1 MLTHLQV
8 RDFAIIDAVE
18 VELREGLT
26 VLTGETGAGKSILVD
41 ALQLAVGGRAGAE
54 VIRHDAQRAEIA
66 ATFDLRAADPALRE
80 RLAEQSIESEDE
92 LIVRRVITREGR
104 SRAYLNGQ
112 QVPVQVLREV
122 GALLAEIHGQ
132 HEFQSLL
139 RPAAQRRL
147 LDAFA
152 GVEPLA
158 AEVAT
163 LHRER
168 LARTE
173 ALATLQAAERDRD
186 DRLDLLRHQ
195 VAELVAL
202 ALQGDELPALTA
214 ERSRLANTGRLA
226 EAARGALELLYE
238 SDSGSAQ
245 AHAARALGLLRQAA
259 ALDPRL
265 DALLPGLDAAVAGL
279 GEAGRELSRYLDGL
293 EADPARQEQV
303 EQRLAAIEALARKHR
318 VAAAELPEKLTDL
331 QTELSRLERLGEGLH
346 ERRAALTAAVAAWRE
361 GAQRLSVARA
371 QAAAELATAISAR
384 MQTLGM
390 AGGRF
395 EVALCPLAAA
405 ASDTHPGGL
414 EEVEFQV
421 SANAGQP
428 PRPLARVA
436 SGGELSRLS
445 LAVQVTLAHR
455 SAGAGA
461 PPAARGAAHGAPSP
475 AEPRLCMVFD
485 EVDSG
490 VGGAVAEIVGRE
502 LAALGRSTQVL
513 CVTHLPQV
521 AALADRHLRISKL
534 TDGRTTRTQVTA
546 LSGAARVEEI
556 ARMLGGID
564 ITDTAREHA
573 AEMLDAGERL
583 SPSPSGGAG
592 TPPGGSARRSRGR
605 AR

>member
-18 VELREGLT
+18 VELGDGLT

-41 ALQLAVGGRAGAE
+41 ALQWAVGGRAGVE
-54 VIRHDAQRAEIA
+54 VIRHDAARAEIA
-66 ATFDLRAADPALRE
+66 ATFDLRAADPLLRGW
-80 RLAEQSIESEDE
+80 LAEQSIEADDD
-92 LIVRRVITREGR
+92 LVVRRVITREGK

-112 QVPVQVLREV
+112 QVPVQALREV

-139 RPAAQRRL
+139 KPAAQRRL
-147 LDAFA
+147 LDDYA
-152 GVEPLA
+152 GTEALA
-158 AEVAT
+158 AEVAA
-163 LHRER
+163 LHRDR
-168 LARTE
+168 LTKAE
-173 ALATLQAAERDRD
+173 ALASLEDDARERD

-195 VAELVAL
+195 AGELSAL
-202 ALQGDELPALTA
+202 ALQPDELPALAA

-226 EAARGALELLYE
+226 DSARAALDLVYEAEG
-238 SDSGSAQ
+238 GSAQ
-245 AHAARALGLLRQAA
+245 ANAARALGLLRQSAS
-259 ALDPRL
+259 LDAKL
-265 DALLPGLDAAVAGL
+265 GALLPGLEEAVAGL
-279 GEAGRELSRYLDGL
+279 GEIGRELTRYLDDL

-303 EQRLAAIEALARKHR
+303 EQRLAAIESLARKHR
-318 VAAAELPEKLTDL
+318 IAPAELPGKAAELEAELARLEDIGQGLDERRAAVAAAVQAWRDRAERLSAARTRAAAELG
-331 QTELSRLERLGEGLH
+331 R
-346 ERRAALTAAVAAWRE
+346 
-361 GAQRLSVARA
+361 
-371 QAAAELATAISAR
+371 AISAR

-395 EVALCPLAAA
+395 EVEVQPSAAA
-405 ASDTHPGGL
+405 ATGAAETSPGGL
-414 EEVEFQV
+414 EDIEFKV

-455 SAGAGA
+455 PTRVAGHIG
-461 PPAARGAAHGAPSP
+461 
-475 AEPRLCMVFD
+475 EPGLCRVFD

-534 TDGRTTRTQVTA
+534 TDGRTTRTQVTP
-546 LSGAARVEEI
+546 LSGATRIEEI

-564 ITDTAREHA
+564 ITDTARGHA
-573 AEMLDAGERL
+573 AEMLAAGARL
-583 SPSPSGGAG
+583 SAAVPGESPHPGGAD
-592 TPPGGSARRSRGR
+592 TPAGGNVRRSRGR

>member
-18 VELREGLT
+18 VELGDGLT

-41 ALQLAVGGRAGAE
+41 ALQWAVGGRAGVE
-54 VIRHDAQRAEIA
+54 VIRHDAARAEIA
-66 ATFDLRAADPALRE
+66 ATFDLRAADPLLRGW
-80 RLAEQSIESEDE
+80 LAEQSIEADDD
-92 LIVRRVITREGR
+92 LVVRRVITREGK

-112 QVPVQVLREV
+112 QVPVQALREV

-139 RPAAQRRL
+139 KPAAQRRL
-147 LDAFA
+147 LDDYA
-152 GVEPLA
+152 GTEALA
-158 AEVAT
+158 AEVAA
-163 LHRER
+163 LHRDR
-168 LARTE
+168 LTKAE
-173 ALATLQAAERDRD
+173 ALASLEDDARERD

-195 VAELVAL
+195 AGELSAL
-202 ALQGDELPALTA
+202 ALQSDELPALAA

-226 EAARGALELLYE
+226 DSARAALDLVYEAEG
-238 SDSGSAQ
+238 GSAQ
-245 AHAARALGLLRQAA
+245 ANAARALGLLRQSA
-259 ALDPRL
+259 ALDAKL
-265 DALLPGLDAAVAGL
+265 GALLPGLEEAVAGL
-279 GEAGRELSRYLDGL
+279 GEIGRELTRYLDDL

-303 EQRLAAIEALARKHR
+303 EQRLAAIESLARKHR
-318 VAAAELPEKLTDL
+318 IAPAELPGKAAELEAELARLEDIGQGLDERRAAVAAAVQAWRDRAERLSAARTRAAAELG
-331 QTELSRLERLGEGLH
+331 R
-346 ERRAALTAAVAAWRE
+346 
-361 GAQRLSVARA
+361 
-371 QAAAELATAISAR
+371 AISAR

-395 EVALCPLAAA
+395 EVEVQPNAAA
-405 ASDTHPGGL
+405 ATGAAETSPGGL
-414 EEVEFQV
+414 EDIEFKV

-455 SAGAGA
+455 PTRVAGHIG
-461 PPAARGAAHGAPSP
+461 
-475 AEPRLCMVFD
+475 EPGLCRVFD

-534 TDGRTTRTQVTA
+534 TDGRTTRTQVTP
-546 LSGAARVEEI
+546 LSGATRIEEI

-564 ITDTAREHA
+564 ITDTARGHA
-573 AEMLDAGERL
+573 AEMLAAGARL
-583 SPSPSGGAG
+583 SAAPSGES
-592 TPPGGSARRSRGR
+592 PRPGGADTPAGGSVRRSRGR

>member
-18 VELREGLT
+18 VELGDGLT

-41 ALQLAVGGRAGAE
+41 ALQWAVGGRAGVE
-54 VIRHDAQRAEIA
+54 VIRHDAARAEIA
-66 ATFDLRAADPALRE
+66 ATFDLRAADPLLRGW
-80 RLAEQSIESEDE
+80 LAEQSIEADDD
-92 LIVRRVITREGR
+92 LVVRRVITREGK

-112 QVPVQVLREV
+112 QVPVQALREV

-139 RPAAQRRL
+139 KPAAQRRL
-147 LDAFA
+147 LDDYA
-152 GVEPLA
+152 GTEALA
-158 AEVAT
+158 AEVAA
-163 LHRER
+163 LHRDR
-168 LARTE
+168 LTKAE
-173 ALATLQAAERDRD
+173 ALASLEDDARERD

-195 VAELVAL
+195 AGELSAL
-202 ALQGDELPALTA
+202 ALQPDELPALAA

-226 EAARGALELLYE
+226 DSARAALDLVYEAEG
-238 SDSGSAQ
+238 GSAQ
-245 AHAARALGLLRQAA
+245 ANAARALGLLRQSAS
-259 ALDPRL
+259 LDAKL
-265 DALLPGLDAAVAGL
+265 GALLPGLEEAVAGL
-279 GEAGRELSRYLDGL
+279 GEIGRELTRYLDDL

-303 EQRLAAIEALARKHR
+303 EQRLAAIESLARKHR
-318 VAAAELPEKLTDL
+318 ISPAELPGKAAELEAELARLEDIGHGLDERRAAVAAAVQAWRGRAERLSAARTRAAAELG
-331 QTELSRLERLGEGLH
+331 R
-346 ERRAALTAAVAAWRE
+346 
-361 GAQRLSVARA
+361 
-371 QAAAELATAISAR
+371 AISAR

-395 EVALCPLAAA
+395 EVEVQPNAAA
-405 ASDTHPGGL
+405 ATGAAETSPGGL
-414 EEVEFQV
+414 EDIEFKV

-455 SAGAGA
+455 PTRVAGHIG
-461 PPAARGAAHGAPSP
+461 
-475 AEPRLCMVFD
+475 EPGLCRVFD

-534 TDGRTTRTQVTA
+534 TDGRTTRTQVTP
-546 LSGAARVEEI
+546 LSGATRIEEI

-564 ITDTAREHA
+564 ITDTARGHA
-573 AEMLDAGERL
+573 AEMLTAGARL
-583 SPSPSGGAG
+583 SAAAPGESPHPGGAD
-592 TPPGGSARRSRGR
+592 TPAGGNVRRSRGR

>member
-18 VELREGLT
+18 VELGDGLT

-41 ALQLAVGGRAGAE
+41 ALQWAVGGRAGVE
-54 VIRHDAQRAEIA
+54 VIRHDAARAEIA
-66 ATFDLRAADPALRE
+66 ATFDLRAADPLLRGW
-80 RLAEQSIESEDE
+80 LAEQSIEADDD
-92 LIVRRVITREGR
+92 LVVRRVITREGK

-112 QVPVQVLREV
+112 QVPVQALREV

-139 RPAAQRRL
+139 KPAAQRRL
-147 LDAFA
+147 LDDYA
-152 GVEPLA
+152 GTEALA
-158 AEVAT
+158 AEVAA
-163 LHRER
+163 LHRDR
-168 LARTE
+168 LTKAE
-173 ALATLQAAERDRD
+173 ALASLEDDARERD

-195 VAELVAL
+195 AGELSAL
-202 ALQGDELPALTA
+202 ALQPDELPALAA

-226 EAARGALELLYE
+226 DSARAALDLVYEAEG
-238 SDSGSAQ
+238 GSAQ
-245 AHAARALGLLRQAA
+245 ANAARALGLLRQSAS
-259 ALDPRL
+259 LDAKL
-265 DALLPGLDAAVAGL
+265 GALLPGLEEAVAGL
-279 GEAGRELSRYLDGL
+279 GEIGRELTRYLDDL

-303 EQRLAAIEALARKHR
+303 EQRLAAIESLARKHR
-318 VAAAELPEKLTDL
+318 IAPAELPGKAAELEAELARLEDIGQGLDERRAAVAAAVQAWRDRAERLSAARTRAAAELG
-331 QTELSRLERLGEGLH
+331 R
-346 ERRAALTAAVAAWRE
+346 
-361 GAQRLSVARA
+361 
-371 QAAAELATAISAR
+371 AISAR

-395 EVALCPLAAA
+395 EVEVQPNAAA
-405 ASDTHPGGL
+405 ARGAAETSPGGL
-414 EEVEFQV
+414 EDIEFKV

-455 SAGAGA
+455 PTRVAGHIG
-461 PPAARGAAHGAPSP
+461 
-475 AEPRLCMVFD
+475 EPGLCRVFD

-534 TDGRTTRTQVTA
+534 TDGRTTRTQVTP
-546 LSGAARVEEI
+546 LSGATRIEEI

-564 ITDTAREHA
+564 ITDTARGHA
-573 AEMLDAGERL
+573 AEMLAAGARL
-583 SPSPSGGAG
+583 SAAAPGESPH
-592 TPPGGSARRSRGR
+592 PGGTDTPAGGNVRRSRGR

>member
-18 VELREGLT
+18 VELGDGLT

-41 ALQLAVGGRAGAE
+41 ALQWAVGGRAGVE
-54 VIRHDAQRAEIA
+54 VIRHDAARAEIA
-66 ATFDLRAADPALRE
+66 ATFDLRAADPLLRGW
-80 RLAEQSIESEDE
+80 LAEQSIEADDD
-92 LIVRRVITREGR
+92 LVVRRVITREGK

-112 QVPVQVLREV
+112 QVPVQALREV

-139 RPAAQRRL
+139 KPAAQRRL
-147 LDAFA
+147 LDDYA
-152 GVEPLA
+152 GTEALA
-158 AEVAT
+158 AEVAA
-163 LHRER
+163 LHRDR
-168 LARTE
+168 LTKAE
-173 ALATLQAAERDRD
+173 ALESLEDDARERD

-195 VAELVAL
+195 AGELSAL
-202 ALQGDELPALTA
+202 ALQSDELPALAA

-226 EAARGALELLYE
+226 DSARAALDLVYEAEG
-238 SDSGSAQ
+238 GSAQ
-245 AHAARALGLLRQAA
+245 ANAARALGLLRQSAS
-259 ALDPRL
+259 LDAKL
-265 DALLPGLDAAVAGL
+265 GALLPGLEEAVAGL
-279 GEAGRELSRYLDGL
+279 GEIGRELTRYLDDL

-303 EQRLAAIEALARKHR
+303 EQRLAAIESLARKHR
-318 VAAAELPEKLTDL
+318 IAPAELPGKAAELEAELARLEDIGQGLDERRAAVAAAVQAWRDRAERLSAARTRAAAELG
-331 QTELSRLERLGEGLH
+331 R
-346 ERRAALTAAVAAWRE
+346 
-361 GAQRLSVARA
+361 
-371 QAAAELATAISAR
+371 AISAR

-395 EVALCPLAAA
+395 EVEVQPNAAA
-405 ASDTHPGGL
+405 ATGAAETSPGGL
-414 EEVEFQV
+414 EDIEFKV

-445 LAVQVTLAHR
+445 LAVQVTLAR
-455 SAGAGA
+455 RPTRVAGHIG
-461 PPAARGAAHGAPSP
+461 
-475 AEPRLCMVFD
+475 EPGLCRVFD

-534 TDGRTTRTQVTA
+534 TDGRTTRTQVTP
-546 LSGAARVEEI
+546 LSGATRIEEI

-564 ITDTAREHA
+564 ITDTARGHA
-573 AEMLDAGERL
+573 AEMLAAGARL
-583 SPSPSGGAG
+583 SAAPSGES
-592 TPPGGSARRSRGR
+592 PRPGGADTPAGGNVRRSRGR

>member
-18 VELREGLT
+18 VELGDGLT

-41 ALQLAVGGRAGAE
+41 ALQWAVGGRAGVE
-54 VIRHDAQRAEIA
+54 VIRHDAARAEIA
-66 ATFDLRAADPALRE
+66 ATFDLRAADPLLRGW
-80 RLAEQSIESEDE
+80 LAEQSIEADDD
-92 LIVRRVITREGR
+92 LVVRRVITREGK

-112 QVPVQVLREV
+112 QVPVQALREV

-139 RPAAQRRL
+139 KPAAQRRL
-147 LDAFA
+147 LDDYA
-152 GVEPLA
+152 GTEALA
-158 AEVAT
+158 AEVAA
-163 LHRER
+163 LHRDR
-168 LARTE
+168 LTKAE
-173 ALATLQAAERDRD
+173 ALASLEDDARERD

-195 VAELVAL
+195 AGELSAL
-202 ALQGDELPALTA
+202 ALQSDELPALAA

-226 EAARGALELLYE
+226 DSARAALDLVYEAEG
-238 SDSGSAQ
+238 GSAQ
-245 AHAARALGLLRQAA
+245 ANAARALGLLRQSAS
-259 ALDPRL
+259 LDAKL
-265 DALLPGLDAAVAGL
+265 GALLPGLEEAVAGL
-279 GEAGRELSRYLDGL
+279 GEIGRELTRYLDDL

-303 EQRLAAIEALARKHR
+303 EQRLAAIESLARKHR
-318 VAAAELPEKLTDL
+318 IAPAELPGKAAELETELARLEDIGQGLDERRAAVAAAVQAWRDRAERLSAARTRAAAELG
-331 QTELSRLERLGEGLH
+331 R
-346 ERRAALTAAVAAWRE
+346 
-361 GAQRLSVARA
+361 
-371 QAAAELATAISAR
+371 AISAR

-395 EVALCPLAAA
+395 EVEVQPNAAA
-405 ASDTHPGGL
+405 ATGAAETSPGGL
-414 EEVEFQV
+414 EDIEFKV

-455 SAGAGA
+455 PTRVAGHIG
-461 PPAARGAAHGAPSP
+461 
-475 AEPRLCMVFD
+475 EPGLCRVFD

-534 TDGRTTRTQVTA
+534 TDGRTTRTQVTP
-546 LSGAARVEEI
+546 LSGATRIEEI

-564 ITDTAREHA
+564 ITDTARGHA
-573 AEMLDAGERL
+573 AEMLTAGARL
-583 SPSPSGGAG
+583 SAAAPGESPH
-592 TPPGGSARRSRGR
+592 PGGTDTPAGGNVRRSRGR

>member
-18 VELREGLT
+18 VELGDGLT

-41 ALQLAVGGRAGAE
+41 ALQWAVGGRAGVE
-54 VIRHDAQRAEIA
+54 VIRHDAARAEIA
-66 ATFDLRAADPALRE
+66 ATFDLRAADPLLRGW
-80 RLAEQSIESEDE
+80 LAEQSIEADDD
-92 LIVRRVITREGR
+92 LVVRRVITREGK

-112 QVPVQVLREV
+112 QVPVQALREV

-139 RPAAQRRL
+139 KPAAQRRL
-147 LDAFA
+147 LDDYA
-152 GVEPLA
+152 GTEALA
-158 AEVAT
+158 AEVAA
-163 LHRER
+163 LHRDR
-168 LARTE
+168 LTKAE
-173 ALATLQAAERDRD
+173 ALASLEDDARERD

-195 VAELVAL
+195 AGELSAL
-202 ALQGDELPALTA
+202 ALQSDELPALAA

-226 EAARGALELLYE
+226 DSARAALDLVYEAEG
-238 SDSGSAQ
+238 GSAQ
-245 AHAARALGLLRQAA
+245 ANAARALGLLRQSAS
-259 ALDPRL
+259 LDAKL
-265 DALLPGLDAAVAGL
+265 GALLPGLEEAVAGL
-279 GEAGRELSRYLDGL
+279 GEIGRELTRYLDDL

-303 EQRLAAIEALARKHR
+303 EQRLAAIESLARKHR
-318 VAAAELPEKLTDL
+318 IAPAELPGKAAELEA
-331 QTELSRLERLGEGLH
+331 ELARLEDIGQGLD
-346 ERRAALTAAVAAWRE
+346 ERRAAVAAAVQAWRGRAE
-361 GAQRLSVARA
+361 RLSVARTR
-371 QAAAELATAISAR
+371 AAAELGRAISAR

-395 EVALCPLAAA
+395 EVEVQPNAAA
-405 ASDTHPGGL
+405 ATGAAETSPGGL
-414 EEVEFQV
+414 EDIEFKV

-445 LAVQVTLAHR
+445 LAVQVTLAR
-455 SAGAGA
+455 RPTRVAGHIG
-461 PPAARGAAHGAPSP
+461 
-475 AEPRLCMVFD
+475 EPGLCRVFD

-534 TDGRTTRTQVTA
+534 TDGRTTRTQVTP
-546 LSGAARVEEI
+546 LSGATRIEEI

-564 ITDTAREHA
+564 ITDTARGHA
-573 AEMLDAGERL
+573 AEMLAAGARL
-583 SPSPSGGAG
+583 SAAPSGES
-592 TPPGGSARRSRGR
+592 PRPGGADTPAGGNVRRSRGR